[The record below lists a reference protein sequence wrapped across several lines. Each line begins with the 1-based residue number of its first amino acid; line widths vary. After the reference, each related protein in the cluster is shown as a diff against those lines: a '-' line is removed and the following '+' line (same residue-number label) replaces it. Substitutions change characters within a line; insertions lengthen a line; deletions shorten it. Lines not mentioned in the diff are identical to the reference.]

1 MQEEENLRAPRDLI
15 ILTNLVHFRMI
26 IILFS
31 SHMKEKPVHSS
42 IEEFRNRLPSVS
54 WTQLQHTANL

>member
-1 MQEEENLRAPRDLI
+1 MQKEEEPKSSTGFDNIDQSSSFPNDH
-15 ILTNLVHFRMI
+15 N
-26 IILFS
+26 

-42 IEEFRNRLPSVS
+42 IEEFRNRLFSVS

>member
-31 SHMKEKPVHSS
+31 SHMKEKPVHSF
-42 IEEFRNRLPSVS
+42 IEEFRNRLSSVS